1 MRVPG
6 ADGGRRWIAAIAVAA
21 GLALTSV
28 VSAPHALAAGSAI
41 TGVVENTSGA
51 PLAGVTVN
59 VLDPNTDATDATTT
73 TASDGT
79 FTASVNSGTYN
90 VEFIPQS
97 GSGLQSYLAPDVT
110 AGAAPLT
117 VILKSATVV
126 QLQGTLTDS
135 QGNAYPNSQDAA
147 VTFTSPL
154 NPGSSIGTSS
164 SGGYSVALIADQN
177 FTANVFTYTPGIASY
192 MSFSGLPV
200 GTLDQSQ
207 TYNLTL
213 PTAQLSVSVVDSS
226 GTPITSGTVQFDG
239 GSISPLPGLPG
250 SSASTGVADGFPLN
264 SSGKATVTV
273 PNGVTLDNARVV
285 LSNGLTIPFTAKN
298 LTGTQSVTVTA
309 PPSIQLQGTLTDSQG
324 NAYPNSQDAAVTFT
338 SPLNPGSSIG
348 TSSSGGY
355 SVALI
360 ADQNFTAN
368 VFTYTPGIASYM
380 SFSGLPVG
388 TLDQSQTY
396 NLTLP
401 TAQLSVSVVDS
412 SGTPITSGTVQFDG
426 GSISP
431 LPGLPGSSAS
441 TGVADGFP
449 LNSSGKATVTVPN
462 GVTLDNARVVL
473 SNGLTIPFTLKPLTG
488 IVHAYIIFNET
499 TGQVIVDDQPPVV
512 TGTPDTSPNA
522 SGWYNAPV
530 TITWTSIDPA
540 PSSGTPTTPPPTTLS
555 TDGANQTATS
565 APSCDPAGNCATG
578 TVTGINLDTT
588 PPSVSVMG
596 VTSGGTY
603 STAPSPACTTTDA
616 LSGVAANATL
626 AVTSSETTYTAT
638 CSGATDNAG
647 NAAAPVSVSYQV
659 IPAGYTTASL
669 TDSTGNPIAGAAV
682 TFRSASGSVT
692 NAATDSNGIA
702 SATLT
707 PGTYSVTMNYATGYQ
722 TKTIT
727 VTAAGPNAVN
737 FSTVAVTAKV
747 NDPDTADL
755 ATATIEHAGNTGSY
769 GSKIPVNA
777 SGAVIFQVLPGTNT
791 FTAWDAGGYQA
802 QTVTISGAATVTFNT
817 VAVTVQL
824 NDPDGAD
831 LAAASVTHAGNTGS
845 YGPKTAVSGS
855 GVVTFQVLPG
865 TNSFTAYDAGGYQ
878 TQTVTISGTATVTFA
893 TVAVTVQV
901 NDPSSADIAAASAA
915 HAGNTGIFGP
925 KTPVDGTGA
934 VTFQVLPGTNTFTAY
949 DAGGYQAQTVTI
961 SGAATV
967 TFATVAVTVT
977 VLKNGSPLTT
987 ATVTHA
993 GNTGTYGPKTAVDAT
1008 TGEVV
1013 FQVLSGTNSFTA
1025 WDGSAFQ
1032 SETLTVTSATSTSIT
1047 VS

>member
-126 QLQGTLTDS
+126 
-135 QGNAYPNSQDAA
+135 
-147 VTFTSPL
+147 
-154 NPGSSIGTSS
+154 
-164 SGGYSVALIADQN
+164 
-177 FTANVFTYTPGIASY
+177 
-192 MSFSGLPV
+192 
-200 GTLDQSQ
+200 
-207 TYNLTL
+207 
-213 PTAQLSVSVVDSS
+213 
-226 GTPITSGTVQFDG
+226 
-239 GSISPLPGLPG
+239 
-250 SSASTGVADGFPLN
+250 
-264 SSGKATVTV
+264 
-273 PNGVTLDNARVV
+273 
-285 LSNGLTIPFTAKN
+285 
-298 LTGTQSVTVTA
+298 
-309 PPSIQLQGTLTDSQG
+309 QLQGTLTDSQG

-878 TQTVTISGTATVTFA
+878 TQTVTIT
-893 TVAVTVQV
+893 
-901 NDPSSADIAAASAA
+901 
-915 HAGNTGIFGP
+915 
-925 KTPVDGTGA
+925 
-934 VTFQVLPGTNTFTAY
+934 
-949 DAGGYQAQTVTI
+949 
-961 SGAATV
+961 GAATV

-987 ATVTHA
+987 ATVAHA
-993 GNTGTYGPKTAVDAT
+993 GNTGVFGPKTAVDG
-1008 TGEVV
+1008 TGEVI
-1013 FQVLSGTNSFTA
+1013 FQVLPGTNSFTA
-1025 WDGSAFQ
+1025 WDGSADT
-1032 SETLTVTSATSTSIT
+1032 SETLTVTSATSTSIS